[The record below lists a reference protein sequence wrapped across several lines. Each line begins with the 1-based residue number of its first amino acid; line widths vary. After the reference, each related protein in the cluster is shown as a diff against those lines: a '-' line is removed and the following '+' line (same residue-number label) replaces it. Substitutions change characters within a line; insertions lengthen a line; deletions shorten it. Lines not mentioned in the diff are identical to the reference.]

1 MEVGIESLLEDR
13 LGTVGYVSIVVL
25 DNEFWE
31 CLDDTAGE
39 VEPANNS
46 LSIRLVTL

>member
-13 LGTVGYVSIVVL
+13 LGTVGYVFIVVL

-31 CLDDTAGE
+31 CLDDTTSE
-39 VEPANNS
+39 VEAATG
-46 LSIRLVTL
+46 LTFE